1 MSCSSWCNPVF
12 KRVTILPHIDYAT
25 RNHAYILPDDTIWI
39 LNEKGDGYIQLS
51 TKAVKY
57 TSSETVIVDDENKKL
72 HVDVNRLGIT
82 PKTEIQRMIDDSVV
96 PDTNTTYTIINNNL
110 VGSDGT
116 TVPLGKTN
124 LVVNKDYSIPNYNY
138 YNIEGTLP
146 LWYMYANGVN
156 LQRMSV
162 LTPTDKHN
170 ELHTT
175 IKYENGILTEVP
187 KKYTDAPRILGYV
200 HMYDSY
206 VIQSAWH
213 MWGYRFRVRIT
224 NFDYGSTT
232 LYILMYKNR
241 VLEAT
246 SDVTLRNT
254 IEIPNNNSYVIYS
267 VQIPIGKEV
276 DIKFIPK

>member
-82 PKTEIQRMIDDSVV
+82 PKTEIQRMINDSVV
-96 PDTNTTYTIINNNL
+96 PDTNTTYTIRDNNL

-124 LVVNKDYSIPNYNY
+124 LVVNKDYSLPNFSRYNVD
-138 YNIEGTLP
+138 GTITS
-146 LWYMYANGVN
+146 WYKYVNGVN
-156 LQRMSV
+156 FLRTSV
-162 LTPTDKHN
+162 NNVTDKHN
-170 ELHTT
+170 ELQTT
-175 IKYENGILTEVP
+175 LKYENGILTETLKEYV
-187 KKYTDAPRILGYV
+187 DAPRILGYLDIYNSLTI
-200 HMYDSY
+200 HS
-206 VIQSAWH
+206 SWL
-213 MWGYRFRVRIT
+213 MWYYTFKVNIT
-224 NFDYGSTT
+224 NCLSGFTT
-232 LYILMYKNR
+232 LYILMYKDR

-246 SDVTLRNT
+246 SDVTLRTT
-254 IEIPNNNSYVIYS
+254 IEIPNNNSYVIY
-267 VQIPIGKEV
+267 VVRVPLRKEV